1 MSSTVTM
8 ASSML
13 PSIGE
18 EEDVFESASVRI
30 LPATPAQV
38 VPVAAAAS
46 SGGVKTYI
54 SVYNGEGRVSRT
66 LCHAR
71 FCSFLDEFSKQ
82 VKEVAT
88 HGCIMQCFG
97 FLASGIMVKFPPYS

>member
-30 LPATPAQV
+30 LPAMPAQV

-54 SVYNGEGRVSRT
+54 SVYNGEGRVGRIHH
-66 LCHAR
+66 LC
-71 FCSFLDEFSKQ
+71 L
-82 VKEVAT
+82 
-88 HGCIMQCFG
+88 
-97 FLASGIMVKFPPYS
+97 

>member
-8 ASSML
+8 AASML

-38 VPVAAAAS
+38 VPVTAAAAS

-54 SVYNGEGRVSRT
+54 SVYNGEGRVGRIHH
-66 LCHAR
+66 LAQ
-71 FCSFLDEFSKQ
+71 LNFS
-82 VKEVAT
+82 
-88 HGCIMQCFG
+88 GN
-97 FLASGIMVKFPPYS
+97 

>member
-38 VPVAAAAS
+38 VPVAAAAAAS

-54 SVYNGEGRVSRT
+54 SVYNGEGRDSHESLRV
-66 LCHAR
+66 
-71 FCSFLDEFSKQ
+71 
-82 VKEVAT
+82 
-88 HGCIMQCFG
+88 
-97 FLASGIMVKFPPYS
+97 

>member
-8 ASSML
+8 SSSML

-18 EEDVFESASVRI
+18 EEADVFESASVRI

-38 VPVAAAAS
+38 VPAAAA
-46 SGGVKTYI
+46 GGVKTYI

-66 LCHAR
+66 NYHTR
-71 FCSFLDEFSKQ
+71 FSFS
-82 VKEVAT
+82 A
-88 HGCIMQCFG
+88 
-97 FLASGIMVKFPPYS
+97 

>member
-8 ASSML
+8 AASML

-38 VPVAAAAS
+38 VPVAAVATAS

-66 LCHAR
+66 FCHTR
-71 FCSFLDEFSKQ
+71 FVYDI
-82 VKEVAT
+82 V
-88 HGCIMQCFG
+88 HI
-97 FLASGIMVKFPPYS
+97 SG

>member
-1 MSSTVTM
+1 
-8 ASSML
+8 ML

-18 EEDVFESASVRI
+18 EEADVFESASVRI

-54 SVYNGEGRVSRT
+54 SVYNGEGRVSRAHYH
-66 LCHAR
+66 LSC
-71 FCSFLDEFSKQ
+71 FLVFLYFWMSF
-82 VKEVAT
+82 
-88 HGCIMQCFG
+88 QCN
-97 FLASGIMVKFPPYS
+97 LKK

>member
-54 SVYNGEGRVSRT
+54 SVYNGEGRLFHATSRFSPFKFEWQLMHLFST
-66 LCHAR
+66 GPLV
-71 FCSFLDEFSKQ
+71 EFPS
-82 VKEVAT
+82 
-88 HGCIMQCFG
+88 C
-97 FLASGIMVKFPPYS
+97 

>member
-38 VPVAAAAS
+38 VPVAAAAAS

-54 SVYNGEGRVSRT
+54 SVYNGEGRVSRAHYH
-66 LCHAR
+66 LSC
-71 FCSFLDEFSKQ
+71 FFVFLYFWMSF
-82 VKEVAT
+82 
-88 HGCIMQCFG
+88 QCN
-97 FLASGIMVKFPPYS
+97 LKK